1 MGIPSESTFCVVEC
15 RAAAGGGGVIIYPK
29 IDPHQYT
36 VNGKRKFSKSFSF
49 WYGKKITLCKVTKV
63 RGWVKRKTW
72 QGKPVAKQI

>member
-1 MGIPSESTFCVVEC
+1 MGIPSESTFCVVEY
-15 RAAAGGGGVIIYPK
+15 RAAGGVVIIYPK

-49 WYGKKITLCKVTKV
+49 WYGKKRTLCKVTKV